1 MVPHGFRFNPTDE
14 ELIQFLD
21 RKASGQEMPL
31 HFILETNVYEREP
44 QDLECAQISITQL
57 LHAGNQTAPL
67 SNGERYYYCTR
78 ETNYSREV
86 LGRGWWKATSHVKKI
101 HANNDDQ
108 LLVGNKRPL
117 TFHRFKDNERNRNN
131 AVKTNWIMYEYS
143 LESRTTDWRLC
154 KIKHKGKPSVQEE
167 MESMRKQYS
176 SRNDF
181 EAGSSTIFVG
191 GQQQQEQTS
200 SRPTNYE
207 GYDHESYYQWNN
219 MQQSPPYP
227 YDPYLPAP
235 PSTSSGHYYV
245 EQQEKLESS
254 DGHPFPSLWSWTN

>member
-14 ELIQFLD
+14 ELVQFLD

-44 QDLECAQISITQL
+44 QDLEC
-57 LHAGNQTAPL
+57 
-67 SNGERYYYCTR
+67 
-78 ETNYSREV
+78 
-86 LGRGWWKATSHVKKI
+86 
-101 HANNDDQ
+101 
-108 LLVGNKRPL
+108 
-117 TFHRFKDNERNRNN
+117 
-131 AVKTNWIMYEYS
+131 
-143 LESRTTDWRLC
+143 SRTMKEIAIMPSRLTGLC
-154 KIKHKGKPSVQEE
+154 MNTALNQEPR
-167 MESMRKQYS
+167 RKF
-176 SRNDF
+176 DH
-181 EAGSSTIFVG
+181 FVD
-191 GQQQQEQTS
+191 GQQQQETDLI
-200 SRPTNYE
+200 TANNYE

-254 DGHPFPSLWSWTN
+254 DEHPFPSLWSWTN

>member
-44 QDLECAQISITQL
+44 QDLECA
-57 LHAGNQTAPL
+57 
-67 SNGERYYYCTR
+67 
-78 ETNYSREV
+78 
-86 LGRGWWKATSHVKKI
+86 
-101 HANNDDQ
+101 
-108 LLVGNKRPL
+108 
-117 TFHRFKDNERNRNN
+117 FKDNERNRNN

-219 MQQSPPYP
+219 MQQSPPSP

-235 PSTSSGHYYV
+235 PSSSSGHYYV